1 MKSIKWEFWG
11 DGKSGKTEGERGL
24 SIIKY
29 FIYMYENTIMKS
41 SKNCL
46 KGWMGIQKSNGWAE
60 FDQSTLCAGMRI
72 SERNHFT

>member
-1 MKSIKWEFWG
+1 
-11 DGKSGKTEGERGL
+11 
-24 SIIKY
+24 
-29 FIYMYENTIMKS
+29 MYENTIMKS